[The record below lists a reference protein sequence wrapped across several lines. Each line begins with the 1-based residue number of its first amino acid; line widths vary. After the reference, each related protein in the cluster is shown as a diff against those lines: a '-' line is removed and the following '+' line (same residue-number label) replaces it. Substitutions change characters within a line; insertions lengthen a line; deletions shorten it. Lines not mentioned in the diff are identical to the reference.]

1 MTNKDRRLSTQLLIA
16 FLTCSSTSI
25 SYNIL
30 CYDSLTRGPSI
41 SLLDLSGF
49 ENFSING
56 FDQFLINVS
65 NERLQQYF
73 MEYIFPREQREYEIE
88 GIEWRNIM
96 YHSND
101 DVLDLLFKV
110 FIFVSIHHLILP
122 PIQANE
128 CQICLCSSRLR

>member
-1 MTNKDRRLSTQLLIA
+1 M
-16 FLTCSSTSI
+16 
-25 SYNIL
+25 
-30 CYDSLTRGPSI
+30 TRGPSI

-49 ENFSING
+49 ENFQNNS
-56 FDQFLINVS
+56 FDQFLINAS

-88 GIEWRNIM
+88 GIEWKHIT

-110 FIFVSIHHLILP
+110 RIAMTCRSSKYTTLVNSI
-122 PIQANE
+122 
-128 CQICLCSSRLR
+128 